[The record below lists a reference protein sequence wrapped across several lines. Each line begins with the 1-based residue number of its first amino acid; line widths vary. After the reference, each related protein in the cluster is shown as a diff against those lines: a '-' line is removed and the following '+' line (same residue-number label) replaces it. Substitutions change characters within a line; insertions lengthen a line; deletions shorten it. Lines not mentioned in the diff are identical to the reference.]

1 MTKRELVVEVAAK
14 LGFTQ
19 NEVGNIVQD
28 TLDTIIQALSEGH
41 RLEIRNFG
49 VFELKTRDARMG
61 RNPRTGKKVAIA
73 KKRVASFKP
82 GKALKEWI
90 QAGPDYAPSGLFESE
105 PRKKPG
111 VPPESAPTSASPAGE
126 AAAPESPSPHT
137 AASSSE
143 SQPGQ
148 QDLF

>member
-19 NEVGNIVQD
+19 NEVGSIVQD
-28 TLDTIIQALSEGH
+28 ALDTIIQALSEGH

-49 VFELKTRDARMG
+49 VFELKTRDARIG
-61 RNPRTGKKVAIA
+61 RNPRTGKEVAIA

-82 GKALKEWI
+82 GKALKEWV
-90 QAGPDYAPSGLFESE
+90 QAGPDYAPAGLFDSE
-105 PRKKPG
+105 PRK
-111 VPPESAPTSASPAGE
+111 ESRTPLEPAPTSAPTAG
-126 AAAPESPSPHT
+126 AGTTPGSPSALS
-137 AASSSE
+137 AASSPE
-143 SQPGQ
+143 SQPDQ